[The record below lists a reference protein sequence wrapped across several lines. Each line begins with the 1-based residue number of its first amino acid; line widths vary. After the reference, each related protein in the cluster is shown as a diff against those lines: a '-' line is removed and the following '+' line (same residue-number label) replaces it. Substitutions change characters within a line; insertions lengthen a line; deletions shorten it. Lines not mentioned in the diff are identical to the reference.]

1 MTKKMKEQKKLKN
14 SRTTGIEECL
24 KQLPLPPE
32 EQAYELKMEKR
43 LERML
48 KEQEN
53 TRACS

>member
-1 MTKKMKEQKKLKN
+1 MTKKMKEQKKLKK
-14 SRTTGIEECL
+14 SRTRGIEECL

-32 EQAYELKMEKR
+32 EHAYELKMEKC

-53 TRACS
+53 TRARS